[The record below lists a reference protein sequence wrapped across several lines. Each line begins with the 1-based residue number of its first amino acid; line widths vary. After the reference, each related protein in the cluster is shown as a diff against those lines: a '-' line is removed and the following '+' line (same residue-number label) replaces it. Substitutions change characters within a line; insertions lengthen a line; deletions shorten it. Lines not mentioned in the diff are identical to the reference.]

1 MKKILFLILLCCLSI
16 TTYGQYDRGIN
27 DLMSG
32 SKIILKGDIIEFSIP
47 AAKSYQN
54 VSWTIPTGG
63 YFSIE
68 QRIEY
73 DLGNSVRLKALK
85 TTSSPVKIKV
95 KVYAKNGNTSPID
108 NYSDEMDVSIVA
120 IPEFTIVPVGSTNI
134 CVNNEITYRLD
145 GVIPTGSQIY
155 WNKYTNME
163 FVRNQG
169 TNSAVFRATENGTAT
184 LDVAIWH
191 SERQYKQSNSNV
203 WIGAPSTP
211 KILEFTPN
219 HQEFAPNTNYT
230 INALSTGASEYIWTI
245 QGAATIIQKNLSSI
259 TIQTKSSPLSASFS
273 ITVSTRNACGQSSS
287 FTGYG
292 TVRGTGGNGDGPDLP
307 INEKSVLAPIDQPEI
322 KSVKIYNLSG
332 VLVYSDNAVNGSF
345 DIKSTVLTD
354 GVYIIEKFDGQN
366 RTSEKIMLK
375 R

>member
-1 MKKILFLILLCCLSI
+1 M
-16 TTYGQYDRGIN
+16 
-27 DLMSG
+27 
-32 SKIILKGDIIEFSIP
+32 
-47 AAKSYQN
+47 
-54 VSWTIPTGG
+54 
-63 YFSIE
+63 
-68 QRIEY
+68 
-73 DLGNSVRLKALK
+73 
-85 TTSSPVKIKV
+85 
-95 KVYAKNGNTSPID
+95 
-108 NYSDEMDVSIVA
+108 
-120 IPEFTIVPVGSTNI
+120 
-134 CVNNEITYRLD
+134 
-145 GVIPTGSQIY
+145 
-155 WNKYTNME
+155 
-163 FVRNQG
+163 
-169 TNSAVFRATENGTAT
+169 
-184 LDVAIWH
+184 
-191 SERQYKQSNSNV
+191 
-203 WIGAPSTP
+203 
-211 KILEFTPN
+211 
-219 HQEFAPNTNYT
+219 
-230 INALSTGASEYIWTI
+230 STGASEYIWTI

-332 VLVYSDNAVNGSF
+332 VLVYSDNAVNDSF